1 MAVFDI
7 QITNASLKDIQGT
20 LSASVDEISWVSTA
34 YLVAEIIVIPL
45 TGWLS
50 RVFSTRYYL
59 AVNSALFICF
69 SVSSG
74 LSRTLTMMIIWRA
87 LQGFTG
93 GVLIPTAFSVILN
106 HLPKANRL

>member
-1 MAVFDI
+1 MENRDERVSTRIWIAVMGVLLGAFMAVLDI

-50 RVFSTRYYL
+50 RVFSPRYYL
-59 AVNSALFICF
+59 VANSALFICF
-69 SVSSG
+69 SILSG
-74 LSRTLTMMIIWRA
+74 LSRTLTMM
-87 LQGFTG
+87 
-93 GVLIPTAFSVILN
+93 
-106 HLPKANRL
+106 

>member
-1 MAVFDI
+1 MQNGNEQVPARTWIAVMGVLLGAFMAVLDI

-59 AVNSALFICF
+59 VVNSALFICF
-69 SVSSG
+69 SVLSG
-74 LSRTLTMMIIWRA
+74 LS
-87 LQGFTG
+87 
-93 GVLIPTAFSVILN
+93 PE
-106 HLPKANRL
+106 RLR